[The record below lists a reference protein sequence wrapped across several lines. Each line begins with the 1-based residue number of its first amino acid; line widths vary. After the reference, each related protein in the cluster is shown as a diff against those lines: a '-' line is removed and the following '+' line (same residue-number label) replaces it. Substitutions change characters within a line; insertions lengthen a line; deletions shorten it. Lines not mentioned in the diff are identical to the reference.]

1 MEMGKQRVNVGYDP
15 VQRPSHYTSGEIE
28 VICYIEDK
36 LTDDQYVGYCIG
48 NVIKYVSRYRLKGG
62 VEDLKKAD
70 VYLQWA
76 IDKLEG

>member
-28 VICYIEDK
+28 VIRYIEDK